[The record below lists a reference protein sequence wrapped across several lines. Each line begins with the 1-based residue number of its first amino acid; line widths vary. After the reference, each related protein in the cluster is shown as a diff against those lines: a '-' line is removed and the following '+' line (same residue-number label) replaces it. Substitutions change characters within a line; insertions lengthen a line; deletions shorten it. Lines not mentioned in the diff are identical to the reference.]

1 MTKRLVTALLLSL
14 VTLGVNAQ
22 WTAKDSLNLKRILDG
37 DGELHLNMEAV
48 KKINFGKVTGTPG
61 LSTEKNWMLPD
72 ESLPSVLPQKK
83 KIVLTLRPYTAQTRF
98 DWDPIYQKKI
108 KVDENT
114 WRGDPLYAMKMQFK
128 YTNWAKDPMSGGGGY
143 RRSLEEIEASGIRH
157 VLMGERAN
165 GMMVNKTQMLPETG
179 IALAKGV
186 MMSGGTIS
194 GLNLML
200 VFEKKF
206 WSVKANERRART
218 LEVLKSYGD
227 STTIQLPEPIV
238 R

>member
-1 MTKRLVTALLLSL
+1 MTKRMVTGLLLSL
-14 VTLGVNAQ
+14 VALGVNAQ
-22 WTAKDSLNLKRILDG
+22 WTAKDSLKLKRVLDG

-48 KKINFGKVTGTPG
+48 KLIDFGKVTGTPG

-108 KVDENT
+108 KIDENT
-114 WRGDPLYAMKMQFK
+114 WRGDPFYAMKIQRE
-128 YTNWAKDPMSGGGGY
+128 YTNQIKHPMDGSIPIGRSG
-143 RRSLEEIEASGIRH
+143 
-157 VLMGERAN
+157 
-165 GMMVNKTQMLPETG
+165 VNV
-179 IALAKGV
+179 A
-186 MMSGGTIS
+186 GGTIS

-200 VFEKKF
+200 LFEKKF
-206 WSVKANERRART
+206 WTVKANERRART
-218 LEVLKSYGD
+218 LEALKNYGD
-227 STTIQLPEPIV
+227 SITTQIAEPIV

>member
-1 MTKRLVTALLLSL
+1 MTKRLVTGLLLSL

-114 WRGDPLYAMKMQFK
+114 WRGDPFYAMKMQRE
-128 YTNWAKDPMSGGGGY
+128 YTNQIKHPMDGSIPIGRSGV
-143 RRSLEEIEASGIRH
+143 SVA
-157 VLMGERAN
+157 
-165 GMMVNKTQMLPETG
+165 
-179 IALAKGV
+179 
-186 MMSGGTIS
+186 GGTIS

-200 VFEKKF
+200 LFEKKF

-218 LEVLKSYGD
+218 LEVLKNYGD